1 MRYLTRLSPVQW
13 IWLIGTCAVAIVIV
27 AFGWGRER
35 GAESPSGNS
44 FTVQASIR
52 EIAPELGVT
61 GKALAREL
69 GLPLDV
75 PKGRPLAKLGVSQ
88 DELDHATAHLLSH
101 HPSGLKYYVY
111 AALVL
116 FGLVFL
122 TRLGRPRLASDA
134 ERDVWYPRAPY
145 VAALVVA
152 VVVCG
157 FFLGKAPNPMEGVV
171 KVFKSMVGLYP
182 SVTEKV
188 LGFVFFLALAVVGN
202 KLICGWGCPF
212 GALQELVYSLP
223 LFRRIKRH
231 KVPFWISN
239 GIRASLFVVVL
250 LLLFGVVGGREGLV
264 LYHYINPFNLFDL
277 DFDYASLVAVVAL
290 SLGLGLAVYRPF
302 CQFICPF
309 GLVSWIAERV
319 SLTGVHVD
327 AERCNECG
335 ACARACP
342 LDAARDKVAGK
353 LFGADCYSC
362 ARCLNVCP
370 QDAIRYE
377 SVFAGSR
384 PVDGPASDE
393 PQTAGVAQ

>member
-1 MRYLTRLSPVQW
+1 
-13 IWLIGTCAVAIVIV
+13 
-27 AFGWGRER
+27 
-35 GAESPSGNS
+35 
-44 FTVQASIR
+44 
-52 EIAPELGVT
+52 
-61 GKALAREL
+61 
-69 GLPLDV
+69 
-75 PKGRPLAKLGVSQ
+75 
-88 DELDHATAHLLSH
+88 
-101 HPSGLKYYVY
+101 
-111 AALVL
+111 
-116 FGLVFL
+116 
-122 TRLGRPRLASDA
+122 
-134 ERDVWYPRAPY
+134 
-145 VAALVVA
+145 
-152 VVVCG
+152 
-157 FFLGKAPNPMEGVV
+157 
-171 KVFKSMVGLYP
+171 
-182 SVTEKV
+182 
-188 LGFVFFLALAVVGN
+188 
-202 KLICGWGCPF
+202 
-212 GALQELVYSLP
+212 
-223 LFRRIKRH
+223 
-231 KVPFWISN
+231 
-239 GIRASLFVVVL
+239 LFVVVL